1 MRGKS
6 RTVVVGAMETII
18 EFRRNSDFGDLSRR
32 MKSAFLITFVAID
45 KSNPRAGSAAD
56 KAEIK
61 NERENSIICVVQET
75 TFPGASGDPRTKLRF
90 VFMRYKTLGCSLP
103 FNLIISSI

>member
-1 MRGKS
+1 MRPPFPPYCLHRFHIIHLLLPIYRFCS
-6 RTVVVGAMETII
+6 ILGA
-18 EFRRNSDFGDLSRR
+18 
-32 MKSAFLITFVAID
+32 
-45 KSNPRAGSAAD
+45 PRAGSAED
-56 KAEIK
+56 GAEIK

-103 FNLIISSI
+103 FKLIISSI